1 MENKKHI
8 NLFKEKNSSSKF
20 IIPLMRK
27 NKSMNLIFEKN
38 TNLLPLTDK
47 NLIKITSINFMK
59 KKISQKMYQKKSIFL
74 VIKIFIKEIHHNL
87 I

>member
-8 NLFKEKNSSSKF
+8 NLFKEKITSSKF

-59 KKISQKMYQKKSIFL
+59 KKNIT
-74 VIKIFIKEIHHNL
+74 
-87 I
+87 

>member
-8 NLFKEKNSSSKF
+8 NLFKENSSSKF

-59 KKISQKMYQKKSIFL
+59 KKISQKMYQK
-74 VIKIFIKEIHHNL
+74 
-87 I
+87 